1 MQLVNWPIASKY
13 SNNNN
18 NKKSSFLLFCLF
30 LPFKRKCI
38 LEDLKGNGRKNNL
51 PSAGECRKERQELG
65 SAHRFVMMNHVAAV
79 VAVVVVGNVRSVLVL
94 IVV

>member
-1 MQLVNWPIASKY
+1 MH
-13 SNNNN
+13 
-18 NKKSSFLLFCLF
+18 
-30 LPFKRKCI
+30 

-79 VAVVVVGNVRSVLVL
+79 VAVVVVVGNVRSVFVL

>member
-1 MQLVNWPIASKY
+1 M
-13 SNNNN
+13 
-18 NKKSSFLLFCLF
+18 
-30 LPFKRKCI
+30 
-38 LEDLKGNGRKNNL
+38 EDLKGNGRKNNL

-79 VAVVVVGNVRSVLVL
+79 VAVVVVGNVRSVFVL